1 MSNLVLKVAP
11 RNETGKNENNRL
23 RAKGLI
29 PVNIIA
35 NGKAVS
41 GSVSESEMN
50 KILSSG
56 IRPATLIK
64 LEMENGES
72 SEVFVKDIQRFP
84 ATNQVRHIDFYKVT
98 PGKKIIAKIGI
109 ITTGTAKGSKA
120 GGQFVHV
127 IHEIK
132 VKSAPEDLKDL
143 LVLDVTNLEIGQ
155 SIKIS
160 DLPTPKSWEIL
171 MNGNPIV
178 TSVNKTK
185 AILAAERS
193 EKATEKDAKG
203 GKGKAAAPAKPAAGA
218 DKAPAAKKK

>member
-1 MSNLVLKVAP
+1 
-11 RNETGKNENNRL
+11 
-23 RAKGLI
+23 
-29 PVNIIA
+29 
-35 NGKAVS
+35 
-41 GSVSESEMN
+41 
-50 KILSSG
+50 
-56 IRPATLIK
+56 
-64 LEMENGES
+64 
-72 SEVFVKDIQRFP
+72 
-84 ATNQVRHIDFYKVT
+84 
-98 PGKKIIAKIGI
+98 
-109 ITTGTAKGSKA
+109 
-120 GGQFVHV
+120 V

-193 EKATEKDAKG
+193 EKASEKDAKG
-203 GKGKAAAPAKPAAGA
+203 GKGKAAAAAKPAAGA